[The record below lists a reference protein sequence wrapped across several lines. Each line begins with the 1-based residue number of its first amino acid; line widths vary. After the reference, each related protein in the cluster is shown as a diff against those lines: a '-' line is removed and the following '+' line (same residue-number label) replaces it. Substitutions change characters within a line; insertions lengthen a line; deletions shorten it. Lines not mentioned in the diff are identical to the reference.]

1 MSDGISE
8 KELAALFMETGK
20 HHHAAYKAADGVDP
34 EWALFYAG
42 YLQTRLW
49 DRLGRLPTRSE
60 LIHFL
65 LEADKAF
72 QATGKEYMEWPAFY
86 ANLCIE
92 NFKAS

>member
-1 MSDGISE
+1 MSNSISE
-8 KELAALFMETGK
+8 KELAAIFMETGK
-20 HHHAAYKAADGVDP
+20 HHHEAYKASDGVEP
-34 EWALFYAG
+34 EWALFLAG

-72 QATGKEYMEWPAFY
+72 QATAKEYMEWPAFY
-86 ANLCIE
+86 AHLCIE
-92 NFKAS
+92 KFKAS